1 MVRKIARKINSE
13 SRNMVKK
20 KSRVGN
26 SKSVSMDALK
36 DFVRTRGVEFLKDSN
51 ISSVGIG
58 YKQKDGKL
66 TDEISIQFTVEIKAQ
81 PEDIKGL
88 GTTLIP
94 KSFKINGTEVPTDVI
109 QRKYA
114 VEFRLVSELEVSDRK
129 RRMDPMVPGISI
141 SNVNGSAGTI
151 GCLVYDK
158 ASGSPYILSNWHV
171 LHGSNGVIGDDIVQP
186 GPHDDNRAHLNRMG
200 KLVRSHLGHAGDCA
214 ITTIEDRSFNNVVMD
229 LGISI
234 DKIGEPELGD
244 KVIKSGRTTGVTH
257 GVVSRVNT
265 IVKIDYG
272 GSIGE
277 QEIGG
282 FEIGVD
288 PANPPDNG
296 EISMGGDSGS
306 VWIFKSSNGKPSG
319 VMAGLHFAGES
330 SGNPTEYAIAC
341 YPKSIFEK
349 LQITLDGPNLLK
361 SDPNRGF
368 ATDFLSVRFENPG
381 LVEENKED
389 MFVLNGSEI
398 IDYTHFSLVLN
409 KERKFPFW
417 VGWNIDGGNIKKIS
431 RSGIPFIIDPRI
443 PSEFQ
448 AGDELYR
455 TNNLDRGH
463 IARRAD
469 LVWGTLAEAEKA
481 NKDSFY
487 FTNISPQMD
496 KFNQG
501 NKGGIWGKL
510 EDADFEEVDVENLRV
525 SLFGGPVFHEDDRI
539 YRNTKLPREFWKIV
553 MYVENQELK
562 AKGFLLTQNLDE
574 LEALDLDDFKV
585 FQVALAEI
593 ETRCGL
599 IFDPT
604 IKTSDSFG
612 NKLSHKGIQIP
623 QRKPIERAKDIDWT

>member
-1 MVRKIARKINSE
+1 MVRNVKSSKSRKLI
-13 SRNMVKK
+13 KK
-20 KSRVGN
+20 KADLAN
-26 SKSVSMDALK
+26 SQAVSMGTLR
-36 DFVRTRGVEFLKDSN
+36 DFVRTRGVEFLKDPN

-58 YKQKDGKL
+58 FKQENGKP
-66 TDEISIQFTVEIKAQ
+66 TDEISIQFTVETKAQ

-94 KSFKINGTEVPTDVI
+94 KSFKIKGAEVPTDVI

-114 VEFRLVSELEVSDRK
+114 AEFRLVSESEVSDRK

-141 SNVNGSAGTI
+141 SNVNGTAGTI

-171 LHGSNGVIGDDIVQP
+171 LHGSTGVIGDDIVQP

-214 ITTIEDRSFNNVVMD
+214 ITTIEARSFSNVVID

-257 GVVSRVNT
+257 GIVSRVNT

-272 GSIGE
+272 KSIGE

-282 FEIGVD
+282 FEIGID
-288 PANPPDNG
+288 LTNPPDNG

-319 VMAGLHFAGES
+319 VMAGLHSAGES

-349 LQITLDGPNLLK
+349 LQITLDGPKLLESAPK
-361 SDPNRGF
+361 VGF
-368 ATDFLSVRFENPG
+368 ATDFLSVHTESPG
-381 LVEENKED
+381 LIEENKED
-389 MFVLNGSEI
+389 MFVLNGSEK

-417 VGWNIDGGNIKKIS
+417 VGWNIDGGEIKKIS
-431 RSGIPFIIDPRI
+431 RSGIRFINDPRI

-469 LVWGTLAEAEKA
+469 LVWGTFTEAEKA

-487 FTNISPQMD
+487 FTNIAPQMD

-510 EDADFEEVDVENLRV
+510 EDAVFEEVDVENLRV
-525 SLFGGPVFHEDDRI
+525 SLFGGPVFHEEDRI
-539 YRNTKLPREFWKIV
+539 YRNTKIPREFWKVI

-562 AKGFLLTQNLDE
+562 AKGFLLTQNLNE
-574 LEALDLDDFKV
+574 LEALELDDFKV
-585 FQVALAEI
+585 FQVALTEI

-599 IFDPT
+599 IFD
-604 IKTSDSFG
+604 KVLKSADSFG
-612 NKLSHKGIQIP
+612 NKLIHNKVAITS
-623 QRKPIERAKDIDWT
+623 REPINSTMEIDWS

>member
-1 MVRKIARKINSE
+1 MVRKIAKKSYSE
-13 SRNMVKK
+13 PRNKVKK
-20 KSRVGN
+20 QVSTKN
-26 SKSVSMDALK
+26 SNSVSMDALK
-36 DFVRTRGVEFLKDSN
+36 DFVRTRGADFLKDPN

-58 YKQKDGKL
+58 YKQEEGKL
-66 TDEISIQFTVEIKAQ
+66 TDEISIQFTVEMKAQ
-81 PEDIKGL
+81 PEDVKAL
-88 GTTLIP
+88 GSTPIP
-94 KSFKINGTEVPTDVI
+94 KSFKIEGAEVPTDVI

-114 VEFRLVSELEVSDRK
+114 LEFRIISEMEISDRK

-141 SNVNGSAGTI
+141 SNVNGTAGTI

-158 ASGSPYILSNWHV
+158 TSGSAYILSNWHV
-171 LHGSNGVIGDDIVQP
+171 LHGANGKIGDDIVQP
-186 GPHDDNRAHLNRMG
+186 GPYDDNRAHLNKMG

-214 ITTIEDRSFNNVVMD
+214 ITTIEDRRFSNLVID

-244 KVIKSGRTTGVTH
+244 RVMKSGRTTGITH
-257 GVVSRVNT
+257 GIVSRINT

-282 FEIGVD
+282 FEIGID
-288 PANPPDNG
+288 PTNPPDNG

-349 LQITLDGPNLLK
+349 LQITLEGPKFLEFE
-361 SDPNRGF
+361 PNAGF
-368 ATDFLSVRFENPG
+368 ATDFLSVHIDNPG
-381 LVEENKED
+381 IVGENEED
-389 MFVLNGSEI
+389 MFILNGSEI
-398 IDYTHFSLVLN
+398 INYTHFSLVLN
-409 KERKFPFW
+409 KKRRFPFW
-417 VGWNIDGGNIKKIS
+417 VGWNIDGGNIKKIN
-431 RSGIPFIIDPRI
+431 RSGIPFIKDQRI
-443 PSEFQ
+443 PVEFQ

-469 LVWGTLAEAEKA
+469 LVWGPFSEAEKA

-487 FTNISPQMD
+487 FTNICPQMD

-501 NKGGIWGKL
+501 NKGGIWGKI
-510 EDADFEEVDVENLRV
+510 EDAVFEEVDVENLRV
-525 SLFGGPVFHEDDRI
+525 SLFGGPVFHEDDKV

-553 MYVENQELK
+553 IYVENQELR

-585 FQVALAEI
+585 FQVALTEI

-599 IFDPT
+599 VFDST
-604 IKTSDSFG
+604 IKTADSFG
-612 NKLSHKGIQIP
+612 HKLNQKGIRLS
-623 QRKPIERAKDIDWT
+623 QRKPIEQAKDIDWT

>member
-1 MVRKIARKINSE
+1 MARKIKSSK
-13 SRNMVKK
+13 SRNLIKK
-20 KSRVGN
+20 KAGGS
-26 SKSVSMDALK
+26 SSQAISMDALK
-36 DFVRTRGVEFLKDSN
+36 DFVRTRGSEFLKDHN

-58 YKQKDGKL
+58 YKQKDGKV
-66 TDEISIQFTVEIKAQ
+66 TNEISIQFTVEHKAQ
-81 PEDIKGL
+81 AEDIKGL
-88 GTTLIP
+88 STTLIP
-94 KSFKINGTEVPTDVI
+94 KSFKINGAEVPTDVI
-109 QRKYA
+109 ERKYA
-114 VEFRLVSELEVSDRK
+114 AEFRLVSELELSNRK
-129 RRMDPMVPGISI
+129 SRMDPMVPGISI

-151 GCLVYDK
+151 GCLVYDR
-158 ASGSPYILSNWHV
+158 ALGSPYVLSNWHV
-171 LHGSNGVIGDDIVQP
+171 LHGSNGTIGDDIVQP
-186 GPHDDNRAHLNRMG
+186 GPYDDNRADLNRIG

-214 ITTIEDRSFNNVVMD
+214 IATIENRHFSNVIID
-229 LGISI
+229 LDISI
-234 DKIGEPELGD
+234 GKLGEPELGD

-257 GVVSRVNT
+257 GTVSRVNT
-265 IVKIDYG
+265 IVKIDYR

-277 QEIGG
+277 QQIGG
-282 FEIGVD
+282 FEIGID
-288 PANPPDNG
+288 PTNPPDNG

-319 VMAGLHFAGES
+319 IMAGLHFAGES

-349 LQITLDGPNLLK
+349 LQITLDRPKFLE
-361 SDPNRGF
+361 SEPNRGF
-368 ATDFLSVRFENPG
+368 VTDFLSVGVENPR
-381 LVEENKED
+381 LVEEKKGD
-389 MFVLNGSEI
+389 MFILSGSEI
-398 IDYTHFSLVLN
+398 INYTHFSLVLN
-409 KERKFPFW
+409 KDRKFPFW

-431 RSGIPFIIDPRI
+431 RSGIPFINDPRI

-510 EDADFEEVDVENLRV
+510 EDAVFEEVDVEDLKI
-525 SLFGGPVFHEDDRI
+525 SLFGGPVFHEDDKI
-539 YRNTKLPREFWKIV
+539 YRNTKLPREFWKVI
-553 MYVENQELK
+553 MYVENQDLK

-574 LEALDLDDFKV
+574 LEALELDEFKV
-585 FQVALAEI
+585 FQVALTEI

-599 IFDPT
+599 IFDT
-604 IKTSDSFG
+604 NIKTADSFG
-612 NKLSHKGIQIP
+612 TKLNRKDIQKQ
-623 QRKPIERAKDIDWT
+623 QRKSIEHIKDIDWT